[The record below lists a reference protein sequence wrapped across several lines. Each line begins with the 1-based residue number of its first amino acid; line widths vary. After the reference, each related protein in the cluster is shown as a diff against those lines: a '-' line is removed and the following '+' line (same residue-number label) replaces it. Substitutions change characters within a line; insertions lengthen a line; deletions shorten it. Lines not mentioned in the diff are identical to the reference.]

1 VKPSA
6 SGGIER
12 TMTRTA
18 TISFAA
24 LALAC
29 SNDARVGE
37 TLVSG
42 SSATNDEAG
51 DSSTSP
57 ASETTATDDTTG
69 DTGLD
74 PVTYECSSIEL
85 APSSIG
91 CSFVAGLHVSGGVA
105 FTNMGG
111 EAALVTITSGD
122 GASDSV
128 EIDPGESETFVW
140 SPTQELPVGGVF
152 TGLVR
157 TIESDQPLQA
167 WQFNPVAPGN
177 DNDASILLP
186 VSSLG
191 TRHRLASYTGEP
203 ITAPGMD
210 PEELVPVKNGH
221 QVLVVHATRD
231 DTTVEVTLAGSAA
244 RTSGEGLALD
254 VAAGEATGSIELD
267 RGETL
272 VLHDDYELSDEAP
285 QAWDWTGSL
294 VESDQPIAVYM
305 TSVAMVP
312 WDFAG
317 LAPDWICCQDTM
329 AAAIPPTDV
338 LGDRYVAVKT
348 LALGDEEDVFR
359 IVANEDGTA
368 VDIRGEES
376 TSVTLDAGEF
386 AEFRTRTAAVVES
399 DRAFMLVHYTPS
411 SHVAFPEGM
420 GGIETADCGH
430 VETPGDPG
438 MTIVFATEN
447 WLDDYLFVQGAAGLG
462 GGWCHDHATIVS
474 GLDDWAGIR
483 LSDEPLPEPTAI
495 GDSGFGF
502 VRVLLDDDVSR
513 LRAPNG
519 VGVQLE
525 VYGYRDDGSYMYPG
539 GVKLEPINPVP

>member
-1 VKPSA
+1 MKPPTH
-6 SGGIER
+6 GGIEQ
-12 TMTRTA
+12 TMTRTT

-24 LALAC
+24 LVLAC

-42 SSATNDEAG
+42 GTAADDG
-51 DSSTSP
+51 GGSSTSA
-57 ASETTATDDTTG
+57 ASSDSTTEDDTG

-74 PVTYECSSIEL
+74 PVAYDCASIDL
-85 APSSIG
+85 VPSSIG

-105 FTNMGG
+105 LANMGSDV
-111 EAALVTITSGD
+111 AHVTITTSEGTTD
-122 GASDSV
+122 DV

-140 SPTQELPVGGVF
+140 SPVQDMPFGGVF
-152 TGLVR
+152 TGLSR

-191 TRHRLASYTGEP
+191 LRHRIASYVGEP
-203 ITAPGMD
+203 IEVPPGEMF
-210 PEELVPVKNGH
+210 VKNGH
-221 QVLVVHATRD
+221 QTLVVHATED
-231 DTTVEVTLAGSAA
+231 DTTVEMTLVGSAA
-244 RTSGEGLALD
+244 ITSGEGLALD
-254 VAAGEATGSIELD
+254 VADGEATGNVTLD

-272 VLHDDYELSDEAP
+272 LLHDGYELSVEPP

-294 VESDQPIAVYM
+294 VESDKPIAVYM
-305 TSVAMVP
+305 TSIAMVP

-317 LAPDWICCQDTM
+317 LPPDFICCQDTM

-338 LGDRYVAVKT
+338 LGERYVAVKT
-348 LALGDEEDVFR
+348 LPLGDEEDVFR
-359 IVANEDGTA
+359 VVADADGTTI
-368 VDIRGEES
+368 DIHAEES

-386 AEFRTRTAAVVES
+386 AEFRTRTAAIVEG
-399 DRAFMLVHYTPS
+399 DAAFLLAHYTVS
-411 SHVAFPEGM
+411 SHVAFPEGT
-420 GGIETADCGH
+420 GGIETEDCGH

-438 MTIVFATEN
+438 MTIVFPREN
-447 WLDDYLFVQGAAGLG
+447 WLDDYLFVPGAAGLG

-474 GLDDWAGIR
+474 GLADWMRIR
-483 LSDEPLPEPTAI
+483 LADEPLPEPTAI
-495 GDSGFGF
+495 GDSGLGF
-502 VRVLLDDDVSR
+502 VRVPLTDDVQR
-513 LRAPNG
+513 LRAPAG

-539 GVKLEPINPVP
+539 GVRLEPINVP